1 MNSAIDISIIE
12 GCDNDKLKIQMSLQ
26 DNLAIL
32 GWNNYWQK
40 VGNSEENRI
49 QAIRSL
55 KFNLIL

>member
-32 GWNNYWQK
+32 G
-40 VGNSEENRI
+40 
-49 QAIRSL
+49 
-55 KFNLIL
+55 